1 MKTLAEL
8 LTPKQLE
15 IARLIR
21 YGLQNPEIE
30 RLLGLTEWAVCGRL
44 KRICE
49 RTGCEN
55 RTMLAVRYALENQA
69 LENQAEEKK
78 PVKRAA

>member
-1 MKTLAEL
+1 MRTLAEL

-21 YGLQNPEIE
+21 YGLSNPEIE
-30 RLLGLTEWAVCGRL
+30 RLLGLSEWAVHARL
-44 KRICE
+44 KRIYE

-55 RTMLAVRYALENQA
+55 RTMLAVRYALENQEA
-69 LENQAEEKK
+69 EKK
-78 PVKRAA
+78 PARRAA

>member
-1 MKTLAEL
+1 MKTLQEL
-8 LTPKQLE
+8 LTPRQFEVAGMVRYGLSNRE
-15 IARLIR
+15 IART
-21 YGLQNPEIE
+21 
-30 RLLGLTEWAVCGRL
+30 LGVSLSMTFAHVHRSL
-44 KRICE
+44 E

-69 LENQAEEKK
+69 AEKK